1 MFDDSYDST
10 CAGCDKHIII
20 SGKPKY
26 CCSPNDTMRECGCG
40 GQDLNREFCEN
51 CKFENDFDPE
61 KIDVTLTYNGEPVN
75 EYQAEYILN
84 FASDEIQEIIYKK
97 AK

>member
-1 MFDDSYDST
+1 MDDSYTST
-10 CAGCDKHIII
+10 CRGCDKIITLI
-20 SGKPKY
+20 GKPKF
-26 CCSPNDTMRECGCG
+26 CCDGTDCGCNG
-40 GQDLNREFCEN
+40 EDQRREFCEN

-61 KIDVTLTYNGEPVN
+61 KIDVTLTYNGEEVN